1 MSRGKRFESARR
13 LSRFGVDKPVTW
25 DASTPWII
33 HEASLIP
40 RMAVGIGTSS
50 TAPVQSEQST
60 IMSPNRY
67 GREVSVLGEILHL
80 THVVLAGVWLGG
92 LVFTTLVVSP
102 ALKAMKWPEAERVA
116 VRSAIGRQYARV
128 GGINLVLLALF
139 ALLDGAL
146 GGFGPALYAE
156 YALILLLFGLV
167 AAHGAYFGRRLA
179 ELARAERESENEEVA
194 RLLAERRRSLQ
205 EVSSRVS
212 WVSLLVSTAVV
223 VLATW

>member
-1 MSRGKRFESARR
+1 M
-13 LSRFGVDKPVTW
+13 
-25 DASTPWII
+25 
-33 HEASLIP
+33 
-40 RMAVGIGTSS
+40 
-50 TAPVQSEQST
+50 
-60 IMSPNRY
+60 
-67 GREVSVLGEILHL
+67 GEILHL
-80 THVVLAGVWLGG
+80 AHVVLAGVWLGG

-128 GGINLVLLALF
+128 GSINLVLLALF

-146 GGFGPALYAE
+146 GDFGPAYYAE
-156 YALILLLFGLV
+156 YALILVLIGLV

-179 ELARAERESENEEVA
+179 ELARAERESKNEEVT
-194 RLLAERRRSLQ
+194 RLLAEKRRSLQ
-205 EVSSRVS
+205 GVSSRVS

>member
-1 MSRGKRFESARR
+1 M
-13 LSRFGVDKPVTW
+13 
-25 DASTPWII
+25 
-33 HEASLIP
+33 
-40 RMAVGIGTSS
+40 
-50 TAPVQSEQST
+50 
-60 IMSPNRY
+60 
-67 GREVSVLGEILHL
+67 GEILHL

-128 GGINLVLLALF
+128 GSINLVLLALF

-146 GGFGPALYAE
+146 GSFGPAYYAE
-156 YALILLLFGLV
+156 YALILVLFGLV

-179 ELARAERESENEEVA
+179 ELARAERESENEEVT
-194 RLLAERRRSLQ
+194 RPLAERRRSLQ
-205 EVSSRVS
+205 GVSSRVS
-212 WVSLLVSTAVV
+212 WVSLLVSTAVA